1 MADIPGIPIL
11 LSLALGF
18 GVLFLYMGLTAE
30 PQARAAATGQG
41 AIARLR
47 HRGME
52 EFLVRAGLWGVSPR
66 DFALFSLGAG
76 VASGLVAQLFL
87 GWPFV
92 SALAFVVGL
101 TAPVAYFVRRHD
113 RRRAAVQEALADAVA
128 QLRDAIRSGLAVQE
142 AFAWLAQ
149 TGPEA
154 LRP

>member
-1 MADIPGIPIL
+1 
-11 LSLALGF
+11 
-18 GVLFLYMGLTAE
+18 MGLTAE
-30 PQARAAATGQG
+30 PRVRAAATEQG

-92 SALAFVVGL
+92 SALAFAVGL
-101 TAPVAYFVRRHD
+101 TAPVAYFVHRHD
-113 RRRAAVQEALADAVA
+113 RRRAAVQDALADAVA

-142 AFAWLAQ
+142 AFAGLA
-149 TGPEA
+149 
-154 LRP
+154 